1 MSALAGVKEE
11 GGVWSFEA
19 PDEATT
25 LSIAAAQAA
34 WLEPGDF
41 VGLAGDLGA
50 GKTAFARSLIRALA
64 EAPELE
70 APSPTFTLMQVYDA
84 RRGPVVHAD
93 FYRLRGPRELENL
106 GWDEA
111 IADAIAIVEWPEKVA
126 EALPADR
133 LEVEIRFDSSRG
145 PDFRLLRLRGF
156 GAIAPR
162 LALALGVARLIER
175 AGWSEARRE
184 FLQGDASIRAYER
197 LTNPTGET
205 AILMISP
212 PRRDGPILRF
222 GKPYAAI
229 AKLSP
234 DIRAFLAMDEGL
246 RGLGYSAPALI
257 AYSIDEGLAL
267 IEDFG
272 SATVA
277 QNGLPDGAR
286 YAPAIALLADLH
298 GRELPENLPVG
309 EESYALPVYDIEA
322 MLVEVELALDWY
334 APSVARVTTP
344 SGARMQFLA
353 IWRELLRPILA
364 EPTTWTLRDYHSP
377 NLHWLAD
384 RPGLRRI
391 GLIDFQDAVLGP
403 PAYDVVSLLQD
414 ARVDVAEDLEMRLA
428 ALYMR
433 RRTAADPAFDAQRF
447 AAAYAAMGAQR
458 STKILGLFA
467 RLDKRDRKP
476 DYLRHLP
483 RIERYLKRNLAHPL
497 LHPLALWYQNHLPRA
512 LGPPPVKSDPE
523 ADR

>member
-1 MSALAGVKEE
+1 MNSLAEVREE
-11 GGVWSFEA
+11 AGVWSFEA

-25 LSIAAAQAA
+25 LAIAAAQAA

-41 VGLAGDLGA
+41 VGLTGDLGA
-50 GKTAFARSLIRALA
+50 GKTTFARSLIRAIA

-84 RRGPVVHAD
+84 SRGPVVHAD
-93 FYRLRGPRELENL
+93 FYRLRGPTELANL

-111 IADAIAIVEWPEKVA
+111 IDGAIAIVEWPEKVA
-126 EALPADR
+126 QALPADR
-133 LEVEIRFDSSRG
+133 LEIDIRFDPTRG
-145 PDFRLLRLRGF
+145 PEFRLLRLRGI
-156 GAIAPR
+156 GAISPR
-162 LALALGVARLIER
+162 LGLALGVARLLER
-175 AGWSEARRE
+175 AGWSDASRA

-197 LTNPTGET
+197 LTKPTGET

-212 PRRDGPILRF
+212 PRPDGPILRF

-234 DIRAFLAMDEGL
+234 DIRAFIAMAEGL
-246 RGLGYSAPALI
+246 RSLGYSAPSLI

-277 QNGLPDGAR
+277 QDGVPDSAR

-298 GRELPENLPVG
+298 GRELLPSLSAG
-309 EESYALPVYDIEA
+309 EESYEMPVYDIEA

-334 APSVARVTTP
+334 APAIARVTPP
-344 SGARMQFLA
+344 SGARMQFLGV
-353 IWRELLRPILA
+353 WRELLGPILA
-364 EPTTWTLRDYHSP
+364 EPTTWTLRDFHSP

-384 RPGLRRI
+384 RQGLKRI
-391 GLIDFQDAVLGP
+391 GLIDFQDAVIGP

-414 ARVDVAEDLEMRLA
+414 ARLDVAEDLEMRLA

-433 RRTAADPAFDAQRF
+433 RKAAADPAFDTQRF

-458 STKILGLFA
+458 ATKILGLFA
-467 RLDKRDRKP
+467 RLDKRDKKP
-476 DYLRHLP
+476 EYLRHLP
-483 RIERYLKRNLAHPL
+483 RIERYLARNLAHPL
-497 LHPLALWYQNHLPRA
+497 LQPLAVWYRNHLPRA
-512 LGPPPVKSDPE
+512 LGPLPPKSDPE
-523 ADR
+523 D